1 MLLPLFPSTASL
13 RWRIRKGHCMC
24 HPSVRKKPQVLS
36 MTAFEFSHTLGGLSR
51 KVCGVDSRL
60 RGNDVW
66 LVAEMKKILKSR
78 KRTQE
83 VLQNKGLDFLEC
95 AKQTQNEP
103 KITAFCCV
111 CGPFLP
117 IQDERSRPATEGD
130 VAQALLPV
138 FDEAIYQPWT
148 QARLP
153 VPRHQRQWD
162 SLSPIERANISG
174 RRR

>member
-1 MLLPLFPSTASL
+1 MRKTNSKRTPNSHFLRDFGPEFVGQEGPASGL
-13 RWRIRKGHCMC
+13 AAYASR
-24 HPSVRKKPQVLS
+24 SVP
-36 MTAFEFSHTLGGLSR
+36 EI
-51 KVCGVDSRL
+51 CGVDSRL

-66 LVAEMKKILKSR
+66 LGAEMKKILKSR
-78 KRTQE
+78 ERTQE